1 MKPID
6 VVFLFGAACVSP
18 ADHVPHGIV
27 LHKTPCAEVIYMP
40 IGNPYKLVQEQ
51 NIITIPPAK
60 PGSKRSSLCGS
71 KRAVWYAK
79 NGKRKYRCR

>member
-27 LHKTPCAEVIYMP
+27 LHKTPCAEVIYL
-40 IGNPYKLVQEQ
+40 IANPYKAAQEQ
-51 NIITIPPAK
+51 NTITIPPGK
-60 PGSKRSSLCGS
+60 SGTKRTSLCGS
-71 KRAVWYAK
+71 KRPVWYVK
-79 NGKRKYRCR
+79 GSKRKYRCR